1 MVLILMVFKQ
11 DRTGKIVF
19 KLLDKD
25 PSQLPGTL
33 RSEVIISGHTLI
45 YNVIGCFCLS
55 AHSRDCLSFITDL

>member
-1 MVLILMVFKQ
+1 MVLFLMYFKQ

-33 RSEVIISGHTLI
+33 RTEVIILGHYHLLL
-45 YNVIGCFCLS
+45 F
-55 AHSRDCLSFITDL
+55 ASFEYS

>member
-1 MVLILMVFKQ
+1 MVFKQ

-33 RSEVIISGHTLI
+33 RSEVIISGHALK
-45 YNVIGCFCLS
+45 YNVTDCFCLS
-55 AHSRDCLSFITDL
+55 AHSRDCLPFITDL

>member
-1 MVLILMVFKQ
+1 MIFIFMALKQ

-33 RSEVIISGHTLI
+33 RTEVIISEHYLTFPDI
-45 YNVIGCFCLS
+45 
-55 AHSRDCLSFITDL
+55 